1 MIIRKSAAEIEL
13 MREAGRVSALALRSV
28 GEKVAPGVSTK
39 DLDLFAEEI
48 IRGEGGAPAF
58 LGYAGFPATLCT
70 SINHEVVHGIPSKT
84 RILVEGDILAVDV
97 GAIVN
102 GYVGDNAATYA
113 VGTIRSDLQD
123 LLDITERSLYA
134 AIDAAV
140 PGNRL
145 GDIGHAVQ
153 SLAEAAGYGVIREY
167 VGHGIGRDMHEEPNV
182 PNFGT
187 PGTGVRLQSGMV
199 LAIEPMI
206 NLGTHQVRKLSDG
219 WTVVTADGKPSAHFE
234 HTVAI
239 TDSGPI
245 ILTQE

>member
-1 MIIRKSAAEIEL
+1 MIIRKSVAEIEI

-39 DLDLFAEEI
+39 DLDAYAEEI
-48 IRGEGGAPAF
+48 IRGEGGVPAF
-58 LGYAGFPATLCT
+58 LGYGGFPATLCT
-70 SINHEVVHGIPSKT
+70 SVNDQVVHGIPSP
-84 RILVEGDILAVDV
+84 RVVLREGDVLAVDV
-97 GAIVN
+97 GAIVD

-113 VGTIRSDLQD
+113 VGRIAPELSD

-140 PGNRL
+140 VGNRL

-153 SLAEAAGYGVIREY
+153 SLAEGAGYGVIRDY
-167 VGHGIGRDMHEEPNV
+167 VGHGIGRSMHEEPNV
-182 PNFGT
+182 PNFGD
-187 PGTGVRLQSGMV
+187 PGTGIRLQAGMV

-206 NLGTHQVRKLSDG
+206 NLGTHRVRTLDDG
-219 WTVVTADGKPSAHFE
+219 WTVVTLDGKPSAHFE

-239 TDSGPI
+239 TDEGPI
-245 ILTQE
+245 VLTQV